1 MKILANHIILYDADC
16 AMCRT
21 YTKAFIK
28 TGMLDKSGLQSYQH
42 VSYESCPLVDRQR
55 AVNEIALVNNITG
68 EVSYGITSLFKVI
81 GNSLPV
87 IKPLFSCK
95 PFSWLMSKLY
105 AFISYNRKVIMP
117 ARITDTNVIQPT
129 FRLDYRISYLIFT
142 WLVTSFILTGYTKL
156 LHPLVPVGS
165 SYREFLIC
173 GGQVIFQG
181 IIIHKLMKGRCWDYL
196 GNMMT
201 ISLAGALL
209 LLPALLIIKHYHLS
223 PTIAGLYFMATA
235 GLLLLEHIRR
245 MKILGISLWL
255 TLSWI
260 AYRLLVLLFILKL
273 I

>member
-1 MKILANHIILYDADC
+1 MKTLENHMILYDADC
-16 AMCRT
+16 PMCRA
-21 YTKAFIK
+21 YTKAFTK
-28 TGMLDKSGLQSYQH
+28 TGMLDESGRQSYQH
-42 VSYESCPLVDRQR
+42 VPYEVCPLVDRQR

-68 EVSYGITSLFKVI
+68 DVSYGISSLFKVI

-87 IKPLFSCK
+87 FKPLFSCK

-117 ARITDTNVIQPT
+117 ARITDTSVIQPT

-142 WLVTSFILTGYTKL
+142 WLITSFILTGYAKL
-156 LHPLVPVGS
+156 LDPLVPVGAP
-165 SYREFLIC
+165 YREFLIC

-181 IIIHKLMKGRCWDYL
+181 IIINRLVKGRCWDYL

-201 ISLAGALL
+201 ISFAGALL
-209 LLPALLIIKHYHLS
+209 LLPALLIIKQYNLS

-235 GLLLLEHIRR
+235 GLMLLEHIRR

-260 AYRLLVLLFILKL
+260 AYRLLVLFFIIKL
-273 I
+273 S